1 MADEGF
7 PLPGSSY
14 KELIKIIQGY
24 GRIASDAS
32 LSDVSKITA
41 INETGI
47 SANNKFLVAVGL
59 IQGGKRKAITPI
71 GGQLSSALQ
80 YEMVDDIAAKWRAV
94 VEANDFLQKVV
105 AAVRIRKGMDESS
118 LESHVA
124 YSAGQ
129 PKTPAVATG
138 ARTIV
143 DILAAA
149 GLLKE
154 EAGNLIATTPEPP
167 SIPQTVE
174 ESLSISPTGEISR
187 RISPRSARLGSVHL
201 NIEVRVQC
209 TPADLDNLGT
219 KLQKVLQD
227 FYDEP
232 TAQTSASAAPPASPP
247 PAPSVPPTAGTE
259 ATEE

>member
-24 GRIASDAS
+24 GRIGTDAS
-32 LSDVSKITA
+32 LADVSKLTA
-41 INETGI
+41 IGQTGI
-47 SANNKFLVAVGL
+47 SANNRFLVAVGI

-71 GGQLSSALQ
+71 GAQLSSALQ

-138 ARTIV
+138 ARTTV
-143 DILAAA
+143 DILVAA

-154 EAGNLIATTPEPP
+154 EAGNLIVTTPEPP
-167 SIPQTVE
+167 SIPETVE

-187 RISPRSARLGSVHL
+187 RVSPRSARLGSVHL

-209 TPADLDNLGT
+209 TPADLDNLGA

-227 FYDEP
+227 FYEEP
-232 TAQTSASAAPPASPP
+232 TSHAAASAPPVSLPP
-247 PAPSVPPTAGTE
+247 TPPVPPTAGPD

>member
-1 MADEGF
+1 
-7 PLPGSSY
+7 
-14 KELIKIIQGY
+14 
-24 GRIASDAS
+24 
-32 LSDVSKITA
+32 
-41 INETGI
+41 
-47 SANNKFLVAVGL
+47 
-59 IQGGKRKAITPI
+59 
-71 GGQLSSALQ
+71 
-80 YEMVDDIAAKWRAV
+80 MVDDIAAKWRAV